1 LSESEKQLSKERFT
15 VKEKQDEVEKMRVE
29 LNSKSIEVEREKSK
43 VIIME
48 ANLEAKEH

>member
-15 VKEKQDEVEKMRVE
+15 VKEKQEEVEKMRIE
-29 LNSKSIEVEREKSK
+29 LNLRSIEVEREKSK